1 MARRSLPRESRWWTA
16 LVLIAL
22 VLAALPVHAQD
33 EQIVSRVSGDPITRS
48 AFQARVRLV
57 RWQYLREL
65 DKLYELTGGNVT
77 LTPQYVENLVTNL
90 QNPDTLGD
98 AVLTQMEE
106 ERLLSQAGHDLGIA
120 PTDAEVQ
127 QREAEFFSLWTNVSV
142 DKLASSAS
150 AQAFITQWYA
160 DAAAVSGMSQDDLR
174 AVFATEALRAR
185 LFDSVTAN
193 VPTEELA
200 VHTRHILCSFHPDN
214 PTDLTPPTPDERAA
228 AENCI
233 MNAYARLSAG
243 ESFAAVAS
251 ALSNDRAS
259 AQRGGDVDWALVST
273 LVTGYADAV
282 RDAELNKLLGPVE
295 TEFGLHLIEVL
306 ERRMQRLTDEE
317 YATSKQ
323 AYFDVWLKALRAK
336 AIVERS
342 PDWNV
347 DIPTEPGLD
356 TLDPKV
362 RDAVTKVTETS
373 TP

>member
-1 MARRSLPRESRWWTA
+1 MARHSLPRAARWWTA

-33 EQIVSRVSGDPITRS
+33 QQIVSRVNGDPITRS

-65 DKLYELTGGNVT
+65 DKLYELTGGNVA

-90 QNPDTLGD
+90 ENPDTLGD

-106 ERLLSQAGHDLGIA
+106 ERLLAQVGRDQGIA

-127 QREAEFFSLWTNVSV
+127 QREAAFFSLWTNVSV
-142 DKLASSAS
+142 DELASSDS
-150 AQAFITQWYA
+150 AQAFITQWYV
-160 DAAAVSGMSQDDLR
+160 DAGAASGMSQDDLR
-174 AVFATEALRAR
+174 AVFAAEALRAR
-185 LFDSVTAN
+185 LFDHVTAD

-214 PTDLTPPTPDERAA
+214 PTDLTPPTPEERSA

-243 ESFAAVAS
+243 EPFASVAN

-259 AQRGGDVDWALVST
+259 AQRGGDVDWARVST

-282 RDAELNKLLGPVE
+282 RDAELNKLIGPVE

-306 ERRMQRLTDEE
+306 ERKKQRLTDEE
-317 YATSKQ
+317 YATSRQ
-323 AYFDVWLKALRAK
+323 GYFDAWLKALRAQ
-336 AIVERS
+336 ATIERS
-342 PDWNV
+342 PDWNT

-356 TLDPKV
+356 ALDAKV
-362 RDAVTKVTETS
+362 RDAVTKVTGNS